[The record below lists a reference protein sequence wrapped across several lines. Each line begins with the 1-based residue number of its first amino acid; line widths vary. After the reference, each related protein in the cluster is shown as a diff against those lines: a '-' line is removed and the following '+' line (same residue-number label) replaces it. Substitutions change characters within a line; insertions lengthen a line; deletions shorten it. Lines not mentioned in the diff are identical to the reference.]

1 MPPWKRALPPGFIV
15 PMQPSLVVRVP
26 EGPDWQHEIKHDGYR
41 IIARKEGPR
50 VRLWSRTGRDWR
62 NVFTGIA
69 LAVAALP
76 ATSLMI
82 DGEAVVLHPDG
93 TSDFHAL
100 ASSRARAACL
110 IAFDILQIDGMD
122 MRTSPL
128 EARRDLLAAILRE
141 HTSASLFFSEAVEG
155 ETGAALFRHACNMGL
170 EGIISKRKGSPYRSG
185 PSTLW
190 RKIRCPNYAAGRRMN
205 PGNTHARRPHRLG
218 QDRRS
223 RSHHEG
229 RREPLRRP
237 RRRGQGHRR
246 REMDRERPG
255 QGLAVVDDAGASR
268 QAVPRPVRHG
278 EDPSEAALALVASYR
293 AFLNGMGFDG
303 RRPR

>member
-1 MPPWKRALPPGFIV
+1 
-15 PMQPSLVVRVP
+15 MQPSLVVRVP

-41 IIARKEGPR
+41 LIARKEGPS

-62 NVFTGIA
+62 SVFTGIA

-82 DGEAVVLHPDG
+82 DGEAVVLREDG

-155 ETGAALFRHACNMGL
+155 ETGSSLFRHACNMGL

-185 PSTLW
+185 PTTLW
-190 RKIRCPNYAAGRRMN
+190 RKIRCPNYTR
-205 PGNTHARRPHRLG
+205 
-218 QDRRS
+218 
-223 RSHHEG
+223 EG
-229 RREPLRRP
+229 ELT
-237 RRRGQGHRR
+237 
-246 REMDRERPG
+246 
-255 QGLAVVDDAGASR
+255 
-268 QAVPRPVRHG
+268 
-278 EDPSEAALALVASYR
+278 
-293 AFLNGMGFDG
+293 
-303 RRPR
+303 

>member
-1 MPPWKRALPPGFIV
+1 MSPRWTITPSWRRALPPGFVV

-41 IIARKEGPR
+41 LIARKEGPR

-82 DGEAVVLHPDG
+82 DGEAVVLREDG

-110 IAFDILQIDGMD
+110 IAFDILQLDGLD
-122 MRTSPL
+122 MRASPL

-155 ETGAALFRHACNMGL
+155 DRARRSSGTPAPWAW
-170 EGIISKRKGSPYRSG
+170 KGSSRSG
-185 PSTLW
+185 RDRPIDPARAPCGARS
-190 RKIRCPNYAAGRRMN
+190 AARTTRGKGRASCSY
-205 PGNTHARRPHRLG
+205 GAGPHPPKPKDSG
-218 QDRRS
+218 ADDS
-223 RSHHEG
+223 AAEG
-229 RREPLRRP
+229 
-237 RRRGQGHRR
+237 
-246 REMDRERPG
+246 
-255 QGLAVVDDAGASR
+255 AVS
-268 QAVPRPVRHG
+268 
-278 EDPSEAALALVASYR
+278 SS
-293 AFLNGMGFDG
+293 N
-303 RRPR
+303 